1 MCHEFTDCVSSRKSK
16 MSVLTCTT
24 LTCDLYQVPGR
35 LEFLTGVFDAHA
47 REIGVSEIRQDP
59 DHNMVGT
66 CTAEPTDQGC
76 ETLELPISYILVYFG
91 TAIPNLTKFKA
102 PSREISL
109 AISGFH
115 LRD

>member
-47 REIGVSEIRQDP
+47 REIGASENRQDP
-59 DHNMVGT
+59 DHNMVGAR
-66 CTAEPTDQGC
+66 TAEPTDQGVRLWSC
-76 ETLELPISYILVYFG
+76 PLATSLSTLARQFP
-91 TAIPNLTKFKA
+91 T
-102 PSREISL
+102 
-109 AISGFH
+109 
-115 LRD
+115 